1 MEVMT
6 MAKRT
11 VGQWTQKN
19 EEFTCTLKSGLV
31 RKGKGYKELMRR
43 TGRCQ
48 SVIHERYRHP
58 EKITVGELREFI
70 QEADLSKED
79 VLKLLFKDT

>member
-1 MEVMT
+1 
-6 MAKRT
+6 MAKVT

-19 EEFTCTLKSGLV
+19 EEFSKILKSGLA
-31 RKGKGYKELMRR
+31 RRGKSYKDLMRR

-48 SVIHERYRHP
+48 SVIHGRYHRP
-58 EKITVGELREFI
+58 ETITVGELREFI

-79 VLKLLFKDT
+79 VLNLLFKDTGL

>member
-1 MEVMT
+1 

-19 EEFTCTLKSGLV
+19 EDFSNALKSGLV
-31 RKGKGYKELMRR
+31 RRGKGYKELMRR

-48 SVIHERYRHP
+48 SVIHERYRRP
-58 EKITVGELREFI
+58 ETITVGELREFI

-79 VLKLLFKDT
+79 VLKLLFRDI